1 MSVSLSPFLNV
12 ITGTEN
18 RNSQTSLNWNL
29 DGPFQNVDNVAQHCE
44 IHSKD
49 FLKENVHNY
58 GKKTRLNRNMNHSKY
73 FFRQEYMFRE
83 VSKLSTKLPNLRV
96 MKTRFSTIWGGASLL
111 TMLLA
116 AMKELLEMSD
126 WTDWDFVLNLSE
138 SDYPVKTQKELVEF
152 LTNNRHF
159 VFDLS
164 STDND
169 LPLAERATL

>member
-1 MSVSLSPFLNV
+1 MEFTTYKILN
-12 ITGTEN
+12 IFY
-18 RNSQTSLNWNL
+18 QW
-29 DGPFQNVDNVAQHCE
+29 
-44 IHSKD
+44 
-49 FLKENVHNY
+49 
-58 GKKTRLNRNMNHSKY
+58 
-73 FFRQEYMFRE
+73 FRQEFMFRE

-159 VFDLS
+159 VFDLM
-164 STDND
+164 
-169 LPLAERATL
+169 